1 MERPAP
7 VFKPAYPP
15 PPLWGFRGDRE
26 VTAPGPVRVGH
37 YGRPMVVRFRN
48 ELPQDH
54 LGFGSAEISVHLHNG
69 HTASENDGFPR
80 RLHQPGQGR
89 PHPGR
94 SGQFKDPH
102 YGTICADDD
111 GFQNRP
117 GPRVLKFVV
126 DRQPPEQD
134 LSQVPDRLRELRP
147 LAPEEVSAAP
157 AAGPSRPGTPDT
169 GGTP

>member
-54 LGFGSAEISVHLHNG
+54 QGFGSAENSVHLHNG
-69 HTASENDGFPR
+69 HTASESDGFPADFISPVKTGPT
-80 RLHQPGQGR
+80 LGGPGSSR
-89 PHPGR
+89 TR
-94 SGQFKDPH
+94 
-102 YGTICADDD
+102 TT
-111 GFQNRP
+111 
-117 GPRVLKFVV
+117 
-126 DRQPPEQD
+126 
-134 LSQVPDRLRELRP
+134 
-147 LAPEEVSAAP
+147 APSAPTTTGSRTAP
-157 AAGPSRPGTPDT
+157 ALAC
-169 GGTP
+169 